1 MTLEQYLTD
10 RKIKPSV
17 FAAEIGVA
25 ASTITR
31 VMSGERSPG
40 LELLT
45 LIRDK
50 TGGAVTPNDF
60 LPPLTP
66 EKLDQFLVERG
77 LRITDATPTPEQPS
91 QVEDAA

>member
-1 MTLEQYLTD
+1 MTLEQYLAE

-50 TGGAVTPNDF
+50 TGGSVTPNDF
-60 LPPLTP
+60 LPPFEEAAP
-66 EKLDQFLVERG
+66 
-77 LRITDATPTPEQPS
+77 APEQ
-91 QVEDAA
+91 AAQGEAA

>member
-1 MTLEQYLTD
+1 MTLEQYLSE
-10 RKIKPSV
+10 RNIKPSA

-31 VMSGERSPG
+31 IMNGERSPG
-40 LELLT
+40 LELLA

-66 EKLDQFLVERG
+66 PVGNTAPVKGE
-77 LRITDATPTPEQPS
+77 
-91 QVEDAA
+91 AA